1 MNTGEK
7 KVEKSD
13 RLGRPDV
20 ALMFESVIGCK
31 WSLHVLG
38 QIRQGVVRPG
48 RLRDSADGLTEKVLN
63 ERLNKF
69 LRFGVI
75 ERAVFAES
83 PPRVE
88 YTLTR
93 FGEKFIDVLDRIDVL
108 RQELSDE
115 TPGDG
120 SSEPG

>member
-1 MNTGEK
+1 MADTGKKNLEK
-7 KVEKSD
+7 KAPLD
-13 RLGRPDV
+13 PPDV
-20 ALMFESVIGCK
+20 ALMFESVLGCK

-63 ERLNKF
+63 QRLNKF

-75 ERAVFAES
+75 EREVFAEA

-88 YTLTR
+88 YTLTAFGRR
-93 FGEKFIDVLDRIDVL
+93 FVGILDQIDTL
-108 RQELSDE
+108 RQEIAQE
-115 TPGDG
+115 G
-120 SSEPG
+120 